1 MDRRFCGLLL
11 SYGAAVGVHQSQE
24 RTKMR
29 SLLRS
34 LFLQTLA
41 CALLCIALPA
51 SESRSLQ
58 IYFID
63 VEGGQATL
71 VVTPSEQTI
80 LIDTGW
86 PGFNGRDAGR
96 IVTPA
101 KTPPINRSHYVL

>member
-1 MDRRFCGLLL
+1 
-11 SYGAAVGVHQSQE
+11 
-24 RTKMR
+24 MR

-51 SESRSLQ
+51 SESKSLQ

-96 IVTPA
+96 ID
-101 KTPPINRSHYVL
+101 SQGG